1 MASLQSFD
9 LSPGAWVIAA
19 ICAIMIGMSKTGV
32 SGLSILYIPLLA
44 ALFGGRL
51 STGILLPML
60 ITADMFAIIYYRR
73 HAEWKYVFR
82 VLPWALAGIAV
93 GLLVGRSISDGL
105 FRKLIGVLV
114 LLSLAVGIWSDRS
127 KGEKIIPHKW
137 WFAASFGL
145 LGGFSTMIGNAAGP
159 LMAVYLLAMG
169 LPKQSFV
176 GTAAWF
182 FAIVNLIKL
191 PLQVWGWNNINADG
205 LCLNAALLPAIALG
219 AFLGVMFLKHIPE
232 RYFKIFILIT
242 TLAGALYLLMKQ

>member
-1 MASLQSFD
+1 MSSLQSFD
-9 LSPGAWVIAA
+9 LSPGAWVIAVL
-19 ICAIMIGMSKTGV
+19 CAIMIGMSKTGV
-32 SGLSILYIPLLA
+32 SGLSILYIPVLA

-60 ITADMFAIIYYRR
+60 IMADMLAIIYYRR

-82 VLPWALAGIAV
+82 VLPWALVGISI
-93 GLLVGRSISDGL
+93 GLFVGRSISDIL
-105 FRKLIGVLV
+105 FGRLIAVLV
-114 LLSLAVGIWSDRS
+114 IISLAVGIWSDS
-127 KGEKIIPHKW
+127 AKGEKTIPHKW

-169 LPKQSFV
+169 LPKKTFV

-191 PLQVWGWNNINADG
+191 PLQVWWWDNIYADG
-205 LCLNAALLPAIALG
+205 LCLNAVLLPAIAVG

-232 RYFKIFILIT
+232 RYFRIFILVT
-242 TLAGALYLLMKQ
+242 TLAGALYLLIKQ